1 MNVQWAQVLQ
11 GSEARR
17 RPDSL
22 PEVNRTVTLL
32 SLQMRN
38 AGLLLSLLTPFSSL
52 CIIQEK
58 MILSSD
64 RSVEMLHCIFPD
76 GLLIDCPSSNSK
88 PYHLRNKS
96 S

>member
-1 MNVQWAQVLQ
+1 MLQ

-38 AGLLLSLLTPFSSL
+38 AGLLSLPTPFSSL

-64 RSVEMLHCIFPD
+64 RSV
-76 GLLIDCPSSNSK
+76 
-88 PYHLRNKS
+88 
-96 S
+96 

>member
-1 MNVQWAQVLQ
+1 MLQ

-38 AGLLLSLLTPFSSL
+38 AGLLLSLPTAFSSL
-52 CIIQEK
+52 CIIQK
-58 MILSSD
+58 VILSSD
-64 RSVEMLHCIFPD
+64 RSV
-76 GLLIDCPSSNSK
+76 
-88 PYHLRNKS
+88 
-96 S
+96 

>member
-11 GSEARR
+11 GYEARR

-22 PEVNRTVTLL
+22 PEVNCTVTLL

-38 AGLLLSLLTPFSSL
+38 AGLLSLLTPFSSL

-58 MILSSD
+58 MIFSSD

-76 GLLIDCPSSNSK
+76 GLLIDCPSSSSK
-88 PYHLRNKS
+88 PYYLRNKS